1 MSDFD
6 RERTDASDI
15 RPVVNR
21 RDFIRGG
28 VVGAA
33 SISFAALL
41 ARRAGAS
48 ELPYSDDYGPV
59 APVNDLT
66 TGLPLIALPAGFS
79 YRSYGW
85 TGQLMDDMQMTPSLH
100 DGMDVVSSKGTHV
113 FLMRNHEQGTGG
125 VAFNAPAAYDAAF
138 AYGGTTLL
146 QFDTQSGIWQMAR
159 ATLTGTVRNCAG
171 GKTPWSSWLTCE
183 EATNV
188 SPGGVR
194 HGWIFEVPAFG
205 AATGQPLYAMG
216 RSEWEACSVDPATG
230 YVYQTEDATP
240 GGFYKFVPNQ
250 YGKLH
255 LGGTLY
261 ALKVRGQDNFNFSG
275 LGSPRVYV
283 SFPVGTTWDVEWVQ
297 VTDVE
302 ALSGRLYNSAPGR
315 ACFSRPE
322 GTFYDSG
329 KIYFTCTDGGAA
341 HQGQVFCYDPRR
353 ETITIVFDSTG
364 PGLSNTEANNP
375 DNIAVSPRGGIVI
388 CEDGGNSI
396 QRLRG
401 ITQSGGSFVFAENR
415 INLSAANIAQID
427 QSADKGRGNVSSLLR
442 VRSYTN
448 QEWAGACFFGKWMF
462 VNIQTPGVTFAITGP
477 WDNGAL

>member
-1 MSDFD
+1 MNDLD
-6 RERTDASDI
+6 RDRTEASEL

-41 ARRAGAS
+41 AQRANAAQ
-48 ELPYSDDYGPV
+48 LPYSDDYGPV

-85 TGQLMDDMQMTPSLH
+85 TGQLMDDLQRTPSLH
-100 DGMDVVSSKGTHV
+100 DGMDVIASKGNQL
-113 FLMRNHEQGTGG
+113 FLIRNHEQGTGG
-125 VAFNAPAAYDAAF
+125 VAFNAPAAYDPAF
-138 AYGGTTLL
+138 AYGGTTTL
-146 QFDTQSGIWQMAR
+146 QFDNVTGIWQESR
-159 ATLTGTVRNCAG
+159 ASLTGTMRNCSG
-171 GKTPWSSWLTCE
+171 GRTPWGSWITCE
-183 EATNV
+183 EDTSV
-188 SPGGVR
+188 SPGGVQ
-194 HGWIFEVPAFG
+194 HGWIFEVPAIG
-205 AATGQPLYAMG
+205 VATGQPLRAQG
-216 RSEWEACSVDPATG
+216 RSAWEACAIDPATG

-250 YGKLH
+250 YGKLAM
-255 LGGTLY
+255 GGTLY
-261 ALKVRGQDNFNFSG
+261 ALKVRNEDNFNFSG
-275 LGSPRVYV
+275 GGSPRIYV

-302 ALSGRLYNSAPGR
+302 AVNSRIYNSAPTR
-315 ACFSRPE
+315 AAFSRPE
-322 GTFYDSG
+322 GAFYDSG
-329 KIYFTCTDGGAA
+329 KIYFTCTDGGVA

-364 PGLSNTEANNP
+364 PGLGNTEANNP

-388 CEDGGNSI
+388 CEDGGNSV

-401 ITQSGGSFVFAENR
+401 ITQSGGSFIFAENR
-415 INLSAANIAQID
+415 INLSAADVSLID
-427 QSADKGRGNVSSLLR
+427 NRVDRGRGNVAALIPP
-442 VRSYTN
+442 RSYTSM
-448 QEWAGACFFGKWMF
+448 EWAGACFFGKWMF